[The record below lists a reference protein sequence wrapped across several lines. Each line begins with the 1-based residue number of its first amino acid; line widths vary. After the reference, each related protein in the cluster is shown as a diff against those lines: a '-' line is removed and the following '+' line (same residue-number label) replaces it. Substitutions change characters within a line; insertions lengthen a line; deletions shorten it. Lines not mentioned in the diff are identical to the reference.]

1 MRYPLLIGLLAT
13 LLAVGGCSDR
23 HAGGPA
29 AAGTPAAA
37 GSQDTTHDHEPA
49 GVAPASVSDASAPA
63 NPVQAEMRALHDAT
77 RDWVTAIADNDLAR
91 IPPGIARVHAARQV
105 TEQALLK
112 GEYRP
117 PKASD
122 DVEGF
127 TRQDEAFHGELVKLL
142 EAARASD
149 LPRATRQLG
158 VVLEGCTTCHQKYRF

>member
-1 MRYPLLIGLLAT
+1 MKRMRHPLLIGLLGT
-13 LLAVGGCSDR
+13 LLAVGGCNTRRAD
-23 HAGGPA
+23 GPA
-29 AAGTPAAA
+29 AAA
-37 GSQDTTHDHEPA
+37 
-49 GVAPASVSDASAPA
+49 APA

-91 IPPGIARVHAARQV
+91 IPPGISRVHAARQV

-122 DVEGF
+122 DVAGF
-127 TRQDEAFHGELVKLL
+127 TRQDEAFHDELVKLL